1 MFDMKKRRFRKPA
14 ITFRLLLAVLV
25 AAVLCLLAARA
36 VQVRLAWLATGL
48 RVLGIAMICFSVYKS
63 DQAFHNLQEERNASQ
78 EVARREQS
86 ITRLSEELLSASSL
100 EELQVRTLA
109 SIYSV
114 TECPSAMFMKA
125 PDGSVRRAAS
135 WPEGLLL
142 YPADDEVDFCFSNG
156 SITGKGTS
164 HYSEKPLLCFPVSSD
179 SGVMRVVG
187 ILCDEDYGTDSPK
200 IKTIES
206 LLVRCGVAM
215 ERFALM
221 ENEQRILMEKEL
233 EHMRSDFL
241 RTISHDLRTPLTG
254 IIGACSVL
262 EQSDVELSDESRREL
277 IGSVSGEAQWLL
289 RMVENLL
296 SVTRVGSGRPT
307 LNISEQAV
315 EEVLAE
321 VLEKTRSR
329 FPSVELKVTQP
340 EDFLMVPMDP
350 TLIVQVLM
358 NLIDNSVKYAGSDKP
373 IEINVQSTE
382 RCALI
387 SVRDHGTGLSD
398 KQLSTLFEASA
409 QRSGDSGHGMGLG
422 LSLCR
427 SIIKAH
433 GGEIT
438 GENCEDGGA
447 IFTISLPKGEN

>member
-1 MFDMKKRRFRKPA
+1 MKNSRLKKPA
-14 ITFRLLLAVLV
+14 ITFRLLLGILALAVV
-25 AAVLCLLAARA
+25 CLLLARLVSRFTALA
-36 VQVRLAWLATGL
+36 VILRILAV
-48 RVLGIAMICFSVYKS
+48 VLIGFSLYKS
-63 DQAFHNLQEERNASQ
+63 DKAIQNLQEERNASQ
-78 EVARREQS
+78 EIAQREQS
-86 ITRLSEELLSASSL
+86 ITRLSEKLLSASTLDEL
-100 EELQVRTLA
+100 EERTLA

-114 TECPSAMFMKA
+114 TECPSAMFVKA
-125 PDGSVRRAAS
+125 PDGSVRRSSS

-142 YPADDEVDFCFSNG
+142 YPADDEVEFCFSNG
-156 SITGKGTS
+156 KLTGRGTG
-164 HYSEKPLLCFPVSSD
+164 HYGTKPLLCLPVKSD
-179 SGVMRVVG
+179 GKVKRVVG
-187 ILCDEDYGTDSPK
+187 ILCDSDCDENNPK

-206 LLVRCGVAM
+206 ILVRCGVAL

-221 ENEQRILMEKEL
+221 ENEQKILMEKEL

-262 EQSDVELSDESRREL
+262 EQSDVELSDESRKEL

-296 SVTRVGSGRPT
+296 SVTRVGGGSPT
-307 LNISEQAV
+307 LNMSDQAV

-329 FPSVELKVTQP
+329 FPSVELKITQP

-358 NLIDNSVKYAGSDKP
+358 NLIDNSVKYAGTDKP
-373 IEINVQSTE
+373 VEILVRDTE

-387 SVRDHGTGLSD
+387 SVRDHGVGLSD
-398 KQLSTLFEASA
+398 KSLSNLFEASA
-409 QRSGDSGHGMGLG
+409 QRNGDSGHGMGLG

-438 GENCEDGGA
+438 GENCTDGGA
-447 IFTISLPKGEN
+447 MFTISLPKGEN

>member
-1 MFDMKKRRFRKPA
+1 MKTMVLKKNA
-14 ITFRLLLAVLV
+14 ITFRMLLDILVIAAVCLLSAKAIAAFTIPATV
-25 AAVLCLLAARA
+25 LRVIAAVL
-36 VQVRLAWLATGL
+36 
-48 RVLGIAMICFSVYKS
+48 ICFALYKS
-63 DQAFHNLQEERNASQ
+63 DKAFKNMQEERNASQ
-78 EVARREQS
+78 EIAKREQS
-86 ITRLSEELLSASSL
+86 ITRLSEELLSASTL
-100 EELQVRTLA
+100 EELEERTLA

-114 TECPSAMFMKA
+114 TECPSAMFVKA

-156 SITGKGTS
+156 KATGKGTS
-164 HYSEKPLLCFPVSSD
+164 HYGEKPLLCFPVKSD
-179 SGVMRVVG
+179 GRVLRVVG
-187 ILCDEDYGTDSPK
+187 ILYDENHADVNAK

-206 LLVRCGVAM
+206 LLVRCGVAL

-221 ENEQRILMEKEL
+221 ENEQKILMEKEL

-296 SVTRVGSGRPT
+296 SVTRVGGGSPT
-307 LNISEQAV
+307 LNMSDQAV

-329 FPSVELKVTQP
+329 FPAVELKITQP
-340 EDFLMVPMDP
+340 ETFLMVPMDP

-373 IEINVQSTE
+373 IEILVRDTE

-387 SVRDHGTGLSD
+387 SVRDHGAGLSD
-398 KQLSTLFEASA
+398 KNLSNLFEASA

-433 GGEIT
+433 GGEIS
-438 GENCEDGGA
+438 GENCSDGGA
-447 IFTISLPKGEN
+447 MFTISLPKGDN

>member
-1 MFDMKKRRFRKPA
+1 MKNRRLKKPA
-14 ITFRLLLAVLV
+14 ITFRLLLGILFLAVV
-25 AAVLCLLAARA
+25 CLLLAR
-36 VQVRLAWLATGL
+36 LL
-48 RVLGIAMICFSVYKS
+48 RNFKVLMIVFRGTALVLIGFSLYKS
-63 DQAFHNLQEERNASQ
+63 DKAFQNLQEERNASQ
-78 EVARREQS
+78 EIAKREQS
-86 ITRLSEELLSASSL
+86 ITRLSEMLLSASTPDEL
-100 EELQVRTLA
+100 EERTLA
-109 SIYSV
+109 SIFSV
-114 TECPSAMFMKA
+114 TECPSAMFVKV
-125 PDGSVRRAAS
+125 PDGSIRRSAS

-142 YPADDEVDFCFSNG
+142 YPSEDEVEFCFSSG
-156 SITGKGTS
+156 VLTGKGTK
-164 HYSEKPLLCFPVSSD
+164 HFRTRPLLCLPVKSE
-179 SGVMRVVG
+179 GRVMRVVG
-187 ILCDEDYGTDSPK
+187 ILFDEDYTENSPR

-206 LLVRCGVAM
+206 ILVRCGVAL

-221 ENEQRILMEKEL
+221 ENEQKILMEKEL

-277 IGSVSGEAQWLL
+277 IGSVSAEAQWLL

-296 SVTRVGSGRPT
+296 SVTKVGGGSPT
-307 LNISEQAV
+307 LNMSDQAV

-321 VLEKTRSR
+321 VIEKTRSR
-329 FPSVELKVTQP
+329 FPSVELRITQP

-358 NLIDNSVKYAGSDKP
+358 NLIDNSVKYAGTDKP
-373 IEINVQSTE
+373 IEILVCDTE

-387 SVRDHGTGLSD
+387 SVRDHGAGLSD
-398 KQLSTLFEASA
+398 KNLSNLFEASA

-447 IFTISLPKGEN
+447 MFTISLPKSEN